1 MTPVTLSKHTA
12 RKIIL
17 KAQML
22 NGQAGAR
29 TDKAGL
35 QRIIKRLGYV
45 QIDTINIIE
54 RAHHHTLRTRL
65 PGYAP
70 AMLHDLQAIDRTI
83 FEYWAHAMAY
93 LPISDY
99 RYVLYRM
106 KQFQDSEHPW
116 LQYHSSRGGLP
127 LENVLKRIREEG
139 ALTAKDFNKPGD
151 HKRGPW
157 WDWAPAKSAL
167 ELLFWRGD
175 LMISERRNFQKVY
188 DLTERVLPPGT
199 DTRLPGE
206 REMAHHLIR
215 QALTAMGIASAKEI
229 CAFKQPTSVRD
240 SKFRAVPWD
249 TMIRAID
256 EMVEEK
262 ILTEAL
268 LGNEKADRYFM
279 LSGAMD
285 GIAGSPK
292 AKPPVHLLSPF
303 DNLIIQ
309 RDRTR
314 RLFDFTY
321 TLECYV
327 PAPKRVHGYFVLPV
341 LYGDA
346 LVGRIDPQAD
356 RKARK
361 MILHRVVL
369 EKKFKPSEAFYV
381 NFARAVAG
389 FAEFNQC
396 DAVVIEKTTPA
407 KLRSIVNAKLKH
419 G

>member
-1 MTPVTLSKHTA
+1 MTPVTLSKHIA
-12 RKIIL
+12 RRIAL
-17 KAQML
+17 DAQL
-22 NGQAGAR
+22 LREPAGVEPGKAGA
-29 TDKAGL
+29 
-35 QRIIKRLGYV
+35 QQIIDRLGYV
-45 QIDTINIIE
+45 QIDTIHIIE

-70 AMLHDLQAIDRTI
+70 AMLHDLQAADRAV

-106 KQFQDSEHPW
+106 KQFRDPAHPW
-116 LQYHSSRGGLP
+116 LQYHSTQGGLP
-127 LENVLKRIREEG
+127 LESVLKRIREEG

-199 DTRLPGE
+199 DTRLPDA
-206 REMAHHLIR
+206 REAAEHLIQ
-215 QALTAMGIASAKEI
+215 QALAAMGIATAKEI

-262 ILTEAL
+262 AVAEVFLKGEI
-268 LGNEKADRYFM
+268 ADRYYL
-279 LSGAMD
+279 LSETMD
-285 GIAGSPK
+285 GIAGLPRPVRS
-292 AKPPVHLLSPF
+292 VHLLSPF

-327 PAPKRVHGYFVLPV
+327 PASKRVHGYFVLPV

-356 RKARK
+356 RKAGK
-361 MILHRVVL
+361 LILHRVVL
-369 EKKFKPSEAFYV
+369 EKDFKPSEAFYV
-381 NFARAVAG
+381 KSARAVA
-389 FAEFNQC
+389 
-396 DAVVIEKTTPA
+396 
-407 KLRSIVNAKLKH
+407 
-419 G
+419 